1 MGVLGREHTS
11 VPVAQGSH
19 DEEADGLIGS
29 LLQHGG
35 REALVRPLQPWGKQA
50 RPSHRRPPRQTQERQ
65 GRKRRWRPWA
75 AWPRSLTPPEG
86 KAERLTLFPHDLPDP
101 VEESSVFGA
110 GRGLVMDK
118 FHLRK
123 RRQGAGFQGSGR
135 GRTWP
140 PYEGASAVMFTSFS
154 NNLGSRHV
162 LPCFVLSF
170 FKAVLSSHCLE
181 DRVLPPGGSSGGL
194 SAPGSPGRLL
204 PTSTVSAGHNA
215 TTPPPQCCL
224 APCLLRG
231 PAHLDGLHGAHDHH
245 GLGHS
250 GAQAAQQPA
259 RAVQPSLGVPHV
271 VAEKFERPEPGAG
284 G

>member
-35 REALVRPLQPWGKQA
+35 REALIRPLQPYGKQA
-50 RPSHRRPPRQTQERQ
+50 RQSHRRPPRRMQERQ

-140 PYEGASAVMFTSFS
+140 PYGGASAVMFTSFS

-162 LPCFVLSF
+162 
-170 FKAVLSSHCLE
+170 
-181 DRVLPPGGSSGGL
+181 
-194 SAPGSPGRLL
+194 
-204 PTSTVSAGHNA
+204 
-215 TTPPPQCCL
+215 
-224 APCLLRG
+224 
-231 PAHLDGLHGAHDHH
+231 
-245 GLGHS
+245 
-250 GAQAAQQPA
+250 
-259 RAVQPSLGVPHV
+259 
-271 VAEKFERPEPGAG
+271 
-284 G
+284 